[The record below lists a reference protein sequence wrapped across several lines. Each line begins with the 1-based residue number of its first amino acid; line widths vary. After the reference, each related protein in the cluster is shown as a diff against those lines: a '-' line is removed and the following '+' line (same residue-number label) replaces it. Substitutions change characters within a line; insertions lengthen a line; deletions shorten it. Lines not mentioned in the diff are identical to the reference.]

1 MGKKVARLR
10 YHLGMKRKSGAES
23 PPAPRT
29 RRGAPKTSL
38 RDASEYTVD
47 ELARA
52 ADTTVRNVRAYQDR
66 GLLPAPEKRGR
77 TGIYTAAHL
86 ARLRLI
92 GQLLDRGYT
101 LANIAELI
109 GAWEQGQDLRQLL
122 GLESALT
129 TPWSEELPAY
139 FTMPELVKMLGKG
152 VKASEIASVLRK
164 AVELDVLQSE
174 GLRFRAP
181 RPQLI
186 HAAAELVSMGI
197 PLSELLDIVR
207 MLRGNVERA
216 ANGIVQLIVEH
227 VFAPYM
233 QGKLPPASEV
243 PRLAETIWKLRPVAD
258 VAVDAEVARAMEK
271 AIKQNLGDVLAHVL
285 EQLPQQRGGN

>member
-1 MGKKVARLR
+1 
-10 YHLGMKRKSGAES
+10 MKRKSGSEPTIARS
-23 PPAPRT
+23 
-29 RRGAPKTSL
+29 RRGAPKTKP
-38 RDASEYTVD
+38 RNASEYTVD

-66 GLLPAPEKRGR
+66 GLLPPPEKRGR
-77 TGIYTAAHL
+77 TGIYTEAHL

-129 TPWSEELPAY
+129 TPWSEELPGY
-139 FTMPELVKMLGKG
+139 FSMPELVKLLGKG
-152 VKASEIASVLRK
+152 IKASEIAPTLRK
-164 AVELDVLQSE
+164 AVELDILQAE

-186 HAAAELVSMGI
+186 HAAGQLVAMGI

-216 ANGIVQLIVEH
+216 ATGIVQLIVDH

-258 VAVDAEVARAMEK
+258 IAVNAEVARAMEK
-271 AIKQNLGDVLAHVL
+271 AIKQNLGDVLAHIL
-285 EQLPQQRGGN
+285 EALPPKPAAG